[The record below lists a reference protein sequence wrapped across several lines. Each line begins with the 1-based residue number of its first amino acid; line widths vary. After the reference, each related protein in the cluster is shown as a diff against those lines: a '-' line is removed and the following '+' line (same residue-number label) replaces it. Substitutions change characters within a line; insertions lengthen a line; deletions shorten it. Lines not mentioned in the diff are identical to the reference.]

1 VSTFPQ
7 YSFEDIL
14 NKTPDWLEWTIK
26 RVMAIEKEKMDLISA
41 IFGGGKS
48 EKKEATDLEINKMGI
63 KVIKKGR
70 HYGGR

>member
-1 VSTFPQ
+1 
-7 YSFEDIL
+7 
-14 NKTPDWLEWTIK
+14 
-26 RVMAIEKEKMDLISA
+26 MAIEKEKMDLISA